1 MKKKIFISLIII
13 LFLLIIFGIIV
24 KLYFYKRDSKIILMQ
39 DNVVIEYGNKYNPK
53 IEELIDLS
61 KYSFIELQEIRVENN
76 IKNEKDKD
84 YPAVGEYEINVY
96 YKNKK
101 LNQKIEVKD
110 TIAPEIFINDN
121 IEIPYNTDLTTYNFK
136 ELVNVSDLSEIR
148 EYNIDFSNVNSGL
161 SGEYS
166 AKIIIED
173 IYSNKTE
180 KAFKIIIK
188 EKEKNIDNSS
198 NEQTDNTESFITDNK
213 DKTTDSRKYESI
225 NTNSSSKKD
234 NNTNKQTQDTTPQ
247 NDNKPN
253 DSYTEEEVQ
262 IAPKT
267 ECIGNNHKMESGN
280 TGKWFETKEQAD
292 NYFNAE
298 IEKWAKQWEN
308 GEKAKEE
315 YLKGCPFGY
324 EVWTCPQ
331 CQKWTINFYYR

>member
-61 KYSFIELQEIRVENN
+61 KYSFIDLQEIRVENN

-110 TIAPEIFINDN
+110 TIAPEISINDN

-173 IYSNKTE
+173 IYSNKAE
-180 KAFKIIIK
+180 KEFKIIIK

-213 DKTTDSRKYESI
+213 DKTTDNRKYESI
-225 NTNSSSKKD
+225 NNNSSSKKD
-234 NNTNKQTQDTTPQ
+234 NNTNKQTQDTIPQ
-247 NDNKPN
+247 NNKPN

-298 IEKWAKQWEN
+298 IEKWAKQ
-308 GEKAKEE
+308 
-315 YLKGCPFGY
+315 
-324 EVWTCPQ
+324 
-331 CQKWTINFYYR
+331 